1 MTITAKFT
9 VVKMEGD
16 IEILK
21 KVVDRIA
28 ELKIK
33 AEKHEVDA
41 IEIAKETLKD
51 EMLSKFIKT
60 AIAEELRAKVMLD
73 PLDYYATA
81 YNTFKFELDPVDV
94 LNKALDIACR
104 TYVNVV
110 RETGVEIL

>member
-1 MTITAKFT
+1 
-9 VVKMEGD
+9 MEGD

-33 AEKHEVDA
+33 AEKHEVDT
-41 IEIAKETLKD
+41 IDIAKETLKD
-51 EMLSKFIKT
+51 EMLAKFIKT

-104 TYVNVV
+104 MYVNVV
-110 RETGVEIL
+110 RKTGVEIL